1 MLYIILNLRKRLV
14 IMRTISR
21 KVQTAFRLDANLLSR
36 LKRKAKAKGQSLN
49 AYVENILTKDAPAEL
64 VWPKVN
70 IPKEI
75 PEEIKALQIQ
85 EFKPFT
91 KKELEEDPKLEYLV
105 HKFKLPVEE

>member
-1 MLYIILNLRKRLV
+1 MV
-14 IMRTISR
+14 MRPTTR
-21 KVQTAFRLDANLLSR
+21 VQTAFRLDTGLLNR
-36 LKRKAKAKGQSLN
+36 LKRKAKAEGRSVNSIVEDTLN
-49 AYVENILTKDAPAEL
+49 KTFPAEP

-75 PEEIKALQIQ
+75 PAEIKALQIQ